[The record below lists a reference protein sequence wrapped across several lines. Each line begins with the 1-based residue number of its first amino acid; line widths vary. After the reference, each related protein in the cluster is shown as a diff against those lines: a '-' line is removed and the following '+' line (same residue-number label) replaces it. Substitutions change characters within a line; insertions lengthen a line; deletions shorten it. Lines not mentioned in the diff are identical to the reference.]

1 MSENTPAVRAS
12 SAPVKPTTV
21 KGWIEST
28 AFRDQVARALPKHLT
43 PDRFLRVA
51 LTALLK
57 TPKLATCTP
66 ESVTQ
71 CLLSCSQMGLE
82 PDGRRAHLI
91 PFEDRKRGI
100 TLCTLIIDYKGLV
113 ELAMRS
119 GLVSTIHADV
129 VRGGDL
135 FSYNLGTIEAH
146 VPHFLRRDSDKP
158 AEAGPVFAAY
168 ALAKMKDGAT
178 AAAVLSREE
187 ILSIRDASQGWK
199 AFKAGYAK
207 QTPWDPTTPVSEQE
221 MFKKTALRRL
231 TKLLTLSPE
240 FRDAVEVDDEPVDVT
255 PKAAPAPIFRKRD
268 EAPAITLE
276 APETPND
283 DGDLG
288 PQPETAPVEVVSPVS
303 PAHQAIAEGLRGA
316 SLTFEDFREWAR
328 SEGWGFAKDLDAIHD
343 IPERESVKLAKAIGS
358 VVTKIQAGKGAA

>member
-91 PFEDRKRGI
+91 PYGNA
-100 TLCTLIIDYKGLV
+100 CTLIIDYKGIV

-119 GLVSTIHADV
+119 GLVANLHADTV
-129 VRGGDL
+129 CENEIGR
-135 FSYNLGTIEAH
+135 AH
-146 VPHFLRRDSDKP
+146 V
-158 AEAGPVFAAY
+158 
-168 ALAKMKDGAT
+168 
-178 AAAVLSREE
+178 
-187 ILSIRDASQGWK
+187 
-199 AFKAGYAK
+199 
-207 QTPWDPTTPVSEQE
+207 
-221 MFKKTALRRL
+221 
-231 TKLLTLSPE
+231 
-240 FRDAVEVDDEPVDVT
+240 
-255 PKAAPAPIFRKRD
+255 
-268 EAPAITLE
+268 
-276 APETPND
+276 
-283 DGDLG
+283 
-288 PQPETAPVEVVSPVS
+288 
-303 PAHQAIAEGLRGA
+303 
-316 SLTFEDFREWAR
+316 
-328 SEGWGFAKDLDAIHD
+328 
-343 IPERESVKLAKAIGS
+343 
-358 VVTKIQAGKGAA
+358 